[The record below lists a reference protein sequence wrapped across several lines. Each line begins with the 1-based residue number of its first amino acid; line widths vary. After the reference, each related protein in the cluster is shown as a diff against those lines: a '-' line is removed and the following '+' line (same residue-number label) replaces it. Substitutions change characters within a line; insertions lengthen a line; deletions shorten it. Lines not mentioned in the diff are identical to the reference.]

1 MDREKRELR
10 EQKREVKRRGNKHRR
25 QKLKRDLRENPEEAH
40 LSRASFGRHRSDVL
54 NGIDRVATRR
64 DDDRESSPSPEPGSD

>member
-40 LSRASFGRHRSDVL
+40 LSRPSFGRHRSDVL
-54 NGIDRVATRR
+54 NGIDRNTTRP
-64 DDDRESSPSPEPGSD
+64 DPQHEPDSPPNDGLE